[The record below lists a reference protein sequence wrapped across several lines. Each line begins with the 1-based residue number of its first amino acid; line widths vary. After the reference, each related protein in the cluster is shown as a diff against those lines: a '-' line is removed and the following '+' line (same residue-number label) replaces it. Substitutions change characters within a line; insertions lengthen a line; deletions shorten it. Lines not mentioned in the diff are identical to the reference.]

1 MHLRCAENLLH
12 HLGRCAFAKIY
23 VLLPQNDKG
32 EDVME
37 AEFKQLLQIGII
49 VRSVDKAVRYYEEM
63 LGMGPWEVSY
73 MRGDQPP
80 TDDLRIDGK
89 REPGIVS
96 RLAFLKAYGMEI
108 ELIEPI
114 GDSAFKTW
122 LEQHGP
128 GIHHIAAVTNTP
140 YEELLEKYKKE
151 TGKAPWIRG
160 QGIGGLMDYS
170 FLDFREE
177 TGLIVEGYKNILPD
191 RPRLDY

>member
-1 MHLRCAENLLH
+1 MHLRRTKDLVH
-12 HLGRCAFAKIY
+12 HWGRCKIPEDLRVSAK
-23 VLLPQNDKG
+23 ND
-32 EDVME
+32 ERDDVME
-37 AEFKQLLQIGII
+37 TEFKQLLQIGII
-49 VRSVDKAVRYYEEM
+49 VRNVDKAVRYYEEM

-89 REPGIVS
+89 RESGIVS
-96 RLAFLKAYGMEI
+96 KLAFLKAYGMEI

-177 TGLIVEGYKNILPD
+177 TGLIVECYKNILPD